1 MPDGEL
7 TQARGGRACYLN
19 VGNQPRTAVQALHE
33 GVYLGFV
40 LVFGE
45 QLDAAIEAIPDHAP
59 YAEPSRLPNDVGAE
73 ADALHMA
80 ENDSANRV
88 HLICHSTW

>member
-1 MPDGEL
+1 M
-7 TQARGGRACYLN
+7 N
-19 VGNQPRTAVQALHE
+19 VGNPPRTAVQAPHE
-33 GVYLGFV
+33 GAHLGFV

-45 QLDAAIEAIPDHAP
+45 QFDAAIGAIPDHAP

-80 ENDSANRV
+80 ENDSADRV
-88 HLICHSTW
+88 HLMRHSTW